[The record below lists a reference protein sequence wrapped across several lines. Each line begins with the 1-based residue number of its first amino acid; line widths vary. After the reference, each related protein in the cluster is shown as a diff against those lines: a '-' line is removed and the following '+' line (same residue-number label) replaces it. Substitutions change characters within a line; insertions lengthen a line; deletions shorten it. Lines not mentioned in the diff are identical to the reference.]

1 MCSKGSVGIDPT
13 TFFVLRL
20 YTPQNGQTPD
30 NTYLTGMY
38 PKVSSNILKY
48 LSGTYYIERM
58 IFAKIAVDRSVL
70 MRFFSKAHL
79 PLPGTLATTIDCFY
93 VL

>member
-58 IFAKIAVDRSVL
+58 IFAKIP
-70 MRFFSKAHL
+70 KTHL